1 MGATWSRFLVAVSVG
16 SEAVG
21 ARCERSHWNDRGQV
35 LKRFTV
41 LASLMVMC
49 GCTVGQGGGHV
60 ESFGPTLTNEC
71 EHTTIAAVAES
82 ETLAIERVRTTPTR
96 ILHGWRSTVAF
107 DVVDGVRP
115 AELFLAVEVEG
126 TLQPVARLS
135 VSELV
140 AGSVDFVLPVGCT
153 SLVRI
158 EASD

>member
-1 MGATWSRFLVAVSVG
+1 M
-16 SEAVG
+16 
-21 ARCERSHWNDRGQV
+21 
-35 LKRFTV
+35 

-60 ESFGPTLTNEC
+60 ESFGPKLTNEC
-71 EHTTIAAVAES
+71 ERTLLAAVAES
-82 ETLAIERVRTTPTR
+82 ETLAVELVRTNPIR
-96 ILHGWRSTVAF
+96 VLHGWRSTVAF

-115 AELFLAVEVEG
+115 AELFLAVEVDG
-126 TLQPVARLS
+126 TLQPVVRLS

-140 AGSVDFVLPVGCT
+140 AGPVEFVFPVDCA